1 MSNLEDRRRAI
12 GRRLTDER
20 RAIGRRLVDER
31 RAIGQA
37 MIDRR
42 TGQSQADEI
51 NALIREPRKRPGLRA
66 LEPRGAIAAQ
76 RGRGIY
82 DPVAA
87 GHSGG
92 GGIASPLTEGDYAA
106 RTYWGERSITSSDG
120 LLTIRIKAI
129 KAITMT
135 DASGAEVIQQFA
147 EPPA

>member
-1 MSNLEDRRRAI
+1 MSNLEDR
-12 GRRLTDER
+12 R

-92 GGIASPLTEGDYAA
+92 GGIASPLTEKSREYHESKLVP
-106 RTYWGERSITSSDG
+106 TYDG
-120 LLTIRIKAI
+120 LAFFQVRRVKRL
-129 KAITMT
+129 TMT
-135 DASGAEVIQQFA
+135 DASGAEVVMEFA
-147 EPPA
+147 DVP

>member
-12 GRRLTDER
+12 GRRLT
-20 RAIGRRLVDER
+20 DER

-92 GGIASPLTEGDYAA
+92 GGIASPLTEASAAA
-106 RTYWGERSITSSDG
+106 REYWPAGLASSDG
-120 LLTIRIKAI
+120 LFVLPAI
-129 KAITMT
+129 KTLSLT
-135 DASGAEVIQQFA
+135 DANGAAVIVELA
-147 EPPA
+147 NPAGGA